1 MVNVHYCSVD
11 NYDPEQLLTA
21 LKKCLLP
28 VIAECGGVGGK
39 KVMIKPNLLEYR
51 KENDPASVHPA
62 LLLTL
67 CRFLRQEGA
76 KEIAVIENPA
86 VRTADMIIKTMNV
99 ADELAALDVSVKNC
113 ARYEKSS
120 MPANCRFHQLEIAT
134 EYRDY
139 DLVIDFA
146 KAKTHAMMVL
156 TLGVKNLFGLIR
168 GSERLSWHLAV
179 GRNFA
184 EFADMLLDLYLLVA
198 PQITLLDAIT
208 GMEGNGPGS
217 GDPVQL
223 GFLAASSDALAL
235 DASVAKQLGV
245 SETPILKQAAARD
258 LLPEYME
265 CGEVPDITLIKLP
278 EPPEKKLEWGV
289 YFPVKLRKLLRN
301 MLLSKPVVN
310 RKECISCGLCAQKCP
325 PQTLKMQNRLPKFN
339 YSGCIRCFC
348 CQEFCPKGAITVEKS
363 FSLKILSFLEKI
375 IRKLNIYR
383 PGKRKK

>member
-86 VRTADMIIKTMNV
+86 VRTAEMIIKTMNV

-139 DLVIDFA
+139 DLIIDFA

-289 YFPVKLRKLLRN
+289 YFPVKLREWLRKK
-301 MLLSKPVVN
+301 MLSRPAVDKN
-310 RKECISCGLCAQKCP
+310 RCIGCGLCVQKCP
-325 PQTLKMQNRLPKFN
+325 PRSLVLKNGRPVFR
-339 YSGCIRCFC
+339 YRECIRCYC
-348 CQEFCPKGAITVEKS
+348 CQEYCPEGAITTGDTWLMHAV
-363 FSLKILSFLEKI
+363 SLLEKLL
-375 IRKLNIYR
+375 RR
-383 PGKRKK
+383 GKRAQ